1 MIQLH
6 NYTIDREEIGQGGM
20 AVVHLAKHN
29 LLQEQVAIK
38 VLKRDYAHHENIRS
52 RFLSE
57 ARILFRM
64 SHQHIIKVTDMI
76 EYGDLPGFVMEYV
89 DGPSLKEY
97 IERKGPLSNEEIQQL
112 FSQVLL
118 AVNYI
123 HNKGFVHRDLKPSN
137 FMIDKNFQLKL
148 LDFGIVKFMD
158 SQSADLT
165 QTHTHQQ
172 MGTPM
177 YMSPEQIL
185 ETRNVNAASDIY
197 SLGVVLWQMVTGRKP
212 YDAENLPQYEL
223 QSKIL
228 NQALPLTN
236 SPWDFFIQKATAKK
250 AEDRFSNCKVWL
262 NQLTYPVQQHIS
274 DPDATVFSDD
284 TEPKTIIASVPI
296 QDFPNVQIGSQ
307 VWMQQNLNVECFRNG
322 DPIPLVQSNE
332 EWESCGKQGKPAFCY
347 YENNPEYGKT
357 YGLLYNWYAVNDERG
372 LAPVGWHVPSEYEWK
387 ILIDISG
394 GMSKAGRNLKF
405 EHGWSSFHWGSGNGK
420 NSNGFSA
427 LPGGRRLYNGIF
439 WALENEGHWWG
450 ATKSNEKNSVR
461 LSLLS
466 GNSSSTLSYIYNAW
480 GFSVRCLK
488 N

>member
-1 MIQLH
+1 
-6 NYTIDREEIGQGGM
+6 
-20 AVVHLAKHN
+20 
-29 LLQEQVAIK
+29 
-38 VLKRDYAHHENIRS
+38 
-52 RFLSE
+52 
-57 ARILFRM
+57 
-64 SHQHIIKVTDMI
+64 
-76 EYGDLPGFVMEYV
+76 MEYV

-118 AVNYI
+118 AVDYI
-123 HNKGFVHRDLKPSN
+123 HKKGFVHRDLKPSN

-185 ETRNVNAASDIY
+185 QTRNVNAASDIY

-274 DPDATVFSDD
+274 DPDATVFSDV
-284 TEPKTIIASVPI
+284 TEPKTIIPSVPI

-322 DPIPLVQSNE
+322 DPITHVQSSK
-332 EWESCGKQGKPAFCY
+332 EWESYGKQGKPAFCY

-372 LAPVGWHVPSEYEWK
+372 LAPVGWHIPSEEEWK
-387 ILIDISG
+387 ALVKQTG
-394 GMSKAGRNLKF
+394 GLSKAFNNL
-405 EHGWSSFHWGSGNGK
+405 K
-420 NSNGFSA
+420 NSNGWKSFFWMNGNGHNSSGFSA
-427 LPGGRRLYNGIF
+427 LPGGYRSTTGLFADLGSF
-439 WALENEGHWWG
+439 GDWWG
-450 ATKSNEKNSVR
+450 SNEINDKDGIN
-461 LSLLS
+461 LHL
-466 GNSSSTLSYIYNAW
+466 GNWTSAIDLFYTSKAF